1 MFMAQKSWKA
11 YTCYMK
17 KLPIGISTFSQIR
30 EEGYC
35 YVDKTG
41 FVSKLAE
48 SGKYFFISRPRRFG
62 KSLFIDTLREAF
74 SCNKKLFEG
83 LALENAWNWD
93 RPYPV
98 IHISFGGGVISDRA
112 DLETKISFL
121 LDQNA
126 HQLGN
131 LSFSYRTV
139 REKFTE
145 LIQDRKS
152 VV

>member
-1 MFMAQKSWKA
+1 MFMARKSWKA

-35 YVDKTG
+35 YVDKTA

-74 SCNKKLFEG
+74 SCNKKLFAG
-83 LALENAWNWD
+83 LALENIWNWD

-98 IHISFGGGVISDRA
+98 IHISFGGGVIKNRA
-112 DLETKISFL
+112 ELDGDILFQLGKISEQEGL
-121 LDQNA
+121 QT
-126 HQLGN
+126 GN
-131 LSFSYRTV
+131 NRTNLMG
-139 REKFTE
+139 KNGD
-145 LIQDRKS
+145 L
-152 VV
+152 